1 VDSIKPLIAPSILS
15 ADFTR
20 LGAELERVKNADLIH
35 FDVMDGHYVPNISY
49 GLPVA
54 EAVKRATEIP
64 LDVHLMVEDPDKF
77 IPSFAELKPAYI
89 TVHYEAVDHLQRT
102 LALIRELGVGAGVAL
117 NPHTPLSGL
126 QYILDDLDLILIM
139 TVNPG
144 FGGQKFIPATLDKI
158 RDCRRLVADHPIKI
172 QVDGGVSHTNAAEL
186 VKAGVDILVA
196 GSAIFSSPDPA
207 EYINKMRQGG

>member
-1 VDSIKPLIAPSILS
+1 MNSIRPQIAPSILS

-20 LGAELERVKNADLIH
+20 LGEELERVRNADLIH

-49 GLPVA
+49 GMSVA
-54 EAVKRATEIP
+54 QAVKRATDIP
-64 LDVHLMVEDPDKF
+64 LDVHLMVEEPDRF
-77 IPSFAELKPAYI
+77 IPGFAELKPAYI

-117 NPHTPLSGL
+117 NPHTPLGGL

-144 FGGQKFIPATLDKI
+144 FGGQKFIPASYEKI
-158 RDCRRLVADHPIKI
+158 RDCRRLIGERPIKI
-172 QVDGGVSHTNAAEL
+172 QVDGGVSHANAAAL
-186 VKAGVDILVA
+186 VEAGVDILVA
-196 GSAIFSSPDPA
+196 GSAIFSSSDPA
-207 EYINKMRQGG
+207 EYIEKMRQGG